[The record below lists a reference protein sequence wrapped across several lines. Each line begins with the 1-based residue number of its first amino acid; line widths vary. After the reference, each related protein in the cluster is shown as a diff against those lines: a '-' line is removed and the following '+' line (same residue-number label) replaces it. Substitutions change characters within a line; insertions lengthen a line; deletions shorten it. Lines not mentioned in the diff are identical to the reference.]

1 MKLRKFKALVNETG
15 LDDFGASGQ
24 TFGVNQLVV
33 GKVYTQADQTY
44 YDENGRNAA
53 PFFVD
58 DNDCSRD
65 IKQMLREG
73 KVIEVFK

>member
-1 MKLRKFKALVNETG
+1 MKLRKFKVLVGETG

-58 DNDCSRD
+58 DNGCSRD

-73 KVIEVFK
+73 KVIEVF